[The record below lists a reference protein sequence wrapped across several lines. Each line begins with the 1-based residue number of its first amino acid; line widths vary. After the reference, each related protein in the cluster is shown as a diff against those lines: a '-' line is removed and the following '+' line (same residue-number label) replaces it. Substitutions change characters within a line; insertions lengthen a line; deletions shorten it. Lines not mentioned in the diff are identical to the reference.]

1 VKVTPRRPGDPPVLV
16 GTAERARAVLGW
28 KAVWSALETQV
39 ADAWQWMQ
47 NQTKAFGR
55 LENIG

>member
-1 VKVTPRRPGDPPVLV
+1 M
-16 GTAERARAVLGW
+16 AERARAVLGW
-28 KAVWSALETQV
+28 KAVRSALEMQV
-39 ADAWQWMQ
+39 ADAWRWTQ